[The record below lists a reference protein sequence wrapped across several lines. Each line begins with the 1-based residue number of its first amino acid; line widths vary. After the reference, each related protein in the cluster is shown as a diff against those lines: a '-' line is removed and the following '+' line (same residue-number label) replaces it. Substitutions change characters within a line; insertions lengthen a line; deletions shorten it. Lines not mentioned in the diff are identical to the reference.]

1 MEFPINASYINDFMF
16 CPYSI
21 MIHSIYEDMPKVL
34 YQTEAQMLGS
44 YFHRIDDEEFLQ
56 QMEDGFE

>member
-21 MIHSIYEDMPKVL
+21 MIHTMYEDIPKVL
-34 YQTEAQMLGS
+34 YQTEKQMLGS
-44 YFHRIDDEEFLQ
+44 HFHRVDEGAFSQ
-56 QMEDGFE
+56 QRENINE